1 MAQIPLEVIISGT
14 DKFSGT
20 ANKVVGS
27 LRAIEGSAGRVGR
40 GVGQVATGLTRLGL
54 VAAGAAAGG
63 LAAIAKQAISWE
75 SALAG
80 VNKTMDLTP
89 DELKTIGT
97 EIRKLATT
105 IPLSANAIAGLV
117 EQAGALGIAKDDV
130 VAFAEAAATLGVTT
144 DVSADTAAAS
154 LGVMSNLLGI
164 TGQDYERFASTLVDL
179 GNKGASTE
187 SAILAIAERAAGAGA
202 TIGLSADEVLGFA
215 SAVANIGIEAEAGGS
230 SLQRVFLDV
239 AKAVA
244 AGAGDV
250 KLFAKT
256 SGMSV
261 AKFSDLFERDAA
273 GALESFID
281 GLSRLGSTERLQVLD
296 ALGLDDV
303 RVGRMLLGLAEAEG
317 KTDNLSK
324 SLNVSASAW
333 ASNTAAAE
341 EADKRYATVAS
352 KLGLLKNQAIESALL
367 IGEGFLPSLGR
378 MADRLKTFLS
388 DTDSRA
394 ALVAFG
400 KDIGAAFDAIDFDA
414 LLQSVK
420 DIAAT
425 FRDFVLPVLRTGL
438 DLFRSLPGPIQG
450 LGAALAI
457 GANTPIVGGALSSV
471 GRGLGNIGMGVI
483 GGIGAA
489 AGKGLGGAA
498 GGLVSRAFAQPVF
511 VTNWPMGGLGGGVGG
526 AAGAAGAGGIGGA
539 LATGAK
545 LVVPLVVAQAVGDE
559 IRKAVGID
567 GNLVLNSLQRQQAGV
582 GAEPA
587 SSGISSRNTLLAIQ
601 NQNASASSRNVVV
614 AQQRQTDAID
624 RVYDAVERN
633 RLAIAS
639 MPPPIVNVNVNVTGR
654 AVTTAQTQIRRAGST
669 TRLQAE

>member
-1 MAQIPLEVIISGT
+1 VAQIPLEVIISGT